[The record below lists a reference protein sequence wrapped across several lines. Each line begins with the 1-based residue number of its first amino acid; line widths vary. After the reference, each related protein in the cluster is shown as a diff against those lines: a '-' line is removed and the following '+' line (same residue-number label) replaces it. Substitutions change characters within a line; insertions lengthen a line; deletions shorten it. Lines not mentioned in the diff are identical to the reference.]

1 MPLEER
7 RFKEMTEQQFGEKGG
22 PQAKICGN
30 IMADTG
36 EGPTGA
42 ALVTLS
48 RPPAG
53 SSVVRGGCRGTS
65 TAQQTGGRMH
75 EAPMVTLTVQ

>member
-48 RPPAG
+48 RTASG
-53 SSVVRGGCRGTS
+53 QLGGQGWLS
-65 TAQQTGGRMH
+65 WDIDSLADGGPY
-75 EAPMVTLTVQ
+75 A